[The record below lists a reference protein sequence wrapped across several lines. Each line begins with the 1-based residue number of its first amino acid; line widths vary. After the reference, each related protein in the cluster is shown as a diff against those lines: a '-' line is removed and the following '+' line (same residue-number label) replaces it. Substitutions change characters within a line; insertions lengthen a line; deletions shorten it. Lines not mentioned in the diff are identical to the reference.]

1 MSQELP
7 KQYNPKE
14 HEDAVYKKW
23 EQSGYFNPD
32 KMIERGFINKDN
44 PVFSIVLP
52 PPNVT
57 GTLHIGHALGL
68 TIEDTLVRF
77 WRMKGYRTLWLPGT
91 DHAAI
96 ATQTKVEKEL
106 YEKEKKTRHDLGR
119 DEFIKR
125 VEEFAQQSH
134 DTIVNQ
140 VKKMGASVDWSR
152 EAYTLDQQR
161 SKAVRHAFKKMYD
174 EGLIYQA
181 DRIVNW
187 DPKMQTTISDDEI
200 EWQEEKTPLYYLKF
214 GPFTIATARPE
225 TKFADK
231 YVVMHPN
238 DKRYDQYKH
247 NDSFEVE
254 WLGGT
259 ITATVIKDDCID
271 MEFGTGVMTITPWH
285 DATDFDI
292 ATRHNLEPVQVI
304 DENGVLLPIAGE
316 FAGIN
321 IQDARPKIVEHLKQK
336 GLLEKID
343 ESYTHRIATNSRGG
357 GVIEPQIKKQWWV
370 NVNKPFTLQNSTIPS
385 IQSGESITL
394 KELMRRVVKNGD
406 VKIIPE
412 RFEKNYFYWIDNLRD
427 WNISRQLWYGHRIP
441 VWYKGNEVYCGE
453 QAPQEPGWEQDPD
466 TLDTW
471 FSSGTW
477 TFTTLGWPDNT
488 EDLQTYHPTHTLET
502 GYDIL
507 FFWVARMILMSGYLT
522 GSLPFKNVYLHG
534 LVRDAKGRKMSKSL
548 GNIIDPLDL
557 IEQYGTDATR
567 LALIGG
573 NAAGGDIALSD
584 DKIKGYKHYI
594 NKMWNIT
601 RFVLMQTD
609 DFRQNQQGM
618 AEATTVRISTHD
630 VELISE
636 AAQVIEQASRDIEM
650 YRFHLALEKL
660 YQYTWHR
667 FADVIL
673 EESKPALQQE
683 EQKES
688 KQYTLLDILTQLLK
702 AHHPFMPFA
711 TEVMWGYVA
720 PNEKNL
726 LMTQVLQGK

>member
-1 MSQELP
+1 MNQELP
-7 KQYNPKE
+7 KQYSPKE
-14 HEDAVYKKW
+14 HEDAIYKKW

-32 KMIERGFINKDN
+32 AMIKSGLTDKDA
-44 PVFSIVLP
+44 PPFSIMLP

-57 GTLHIGHALGL
+57 GTLHIGHAVMLAL
-68 TIEDTLVRF
+68 EDTLVRF
-77 WRMKGYRTLWLPGT
+77 WRMKGCRTLWLPGT

-96 ATQTKVEKEL
+96 ATQSRVEKDL
-106 YEKEKKTRHDLGR
+106 YEQEKKTRHDLGR
-119 DEFIKR
+119 DEFINR
-125 VEEFAQQSH
+125 VEAFAQQSH

-152 EAYTLDQQR
+152 EAYTLDEQR
-161 SKAVRHAFKKMYD
+161 SKVVRHAFKKMYD
-174 EGLIYQA
+174 AELIYQA

-187 DPKMQTTISDDEI
+187 DPKMNTTISDDEI
-200 EWQEEKTPLYYLKF
+200 DWVEEKTPLYYLKF

-238 DKRYDQYKH
+238 DKRYAQYK
-247 NDSFEVE
+247 NNESFEVE

-304 DENGVLLPIAGE
+304 DESGVLLPIAGE
-316 FAGIN
+316 FAGMN
-321 IQDARPKIVEHLKQK
+321 IQDARPKIVEHLQQK

-370 NVNKPFTLQNSTIPS
+370 NVNKPFTIQNSAIPS
-385 IQSGESITL
+385 IKSGESITL
-394 KELMRRVVKNGD
+394 KELMTRVVKNGD
-406 VKIIPE
+406 VNIVPD

-441 VWYKGNEVYCGE
+441 VWYKGDEVYCAE
-453 QAPQEPGWEQDPD
+453 EPPQGQGWEQDPD

-471 FSSGTW
+471 FSSGMW
-477 TFTTLGWPDNT
+477 TFSTLGWPQQTQDF
-488 EDLQTYHPTHTLET
+488 QTYHPTHTLET

-507 FFWVARMILMSGYLT
+507 FFWVARMILMSGYLVE
-522 GSLPFKNVYLHG
+522 SLPFKNVYLHG
-534 LVRDAKGRKMSKSL
+534 LVRDEKGRKMSKSL
-548 GNIIDPLDL
+548 GNIVDPLDL
-557 IEQYGTDATR
+557 IDEYGADATR
-567 LALIGG
+567 LALLGG
-573 NAAGGDIALSD
+573 NAAGGDITVSD

-594 NKMWNIT
+594 NKVWNIT
-601 RFVLMQTD
+601 RFVLMQTN
-609 DFRQNQQGM
+609 DFTT
-618 AEATTVRISTHD
+618 AES
-630 VELISE
+630 VELLDHDKKLLAELDEI
-636 AAQVIEQASRDIEM
+636 VEQTTRDIEL

-673 EESKPALQQE
+673 EESKQILQNQ
-683 EQKES
+683 EQKTS
-688 KQYTLLDILTQLLK
+688 RQHTLLAILKKLL
-702 AHHPFMPFA
+702 ATHHPFMPFV
-711 TEVMWGYVA
+711 TEVLWGYVA
-720 PNEKNL
+720 PDEHL
-726 LMTQVLQGK
+726 LLAQTKIINKS

>member
-1 MSQELP
+1 MNQELP
-7 KQYNPKE
+7 KQYSPKE
-14 HEDAVYKKW
+14 HEDAIYKKW

-32 KMIERGFINKDN
+32 AMIKSGLTDKDA
-44 PVFSIVLP
+44 PPFSIVLP

-57 GTLHIGHALGL
+57 GTLHIGHAVMLAL
-68 TIEDTLVRF
+68 EDTLVRF
-77 WRMKGYRTLWLPGT
+77 WRMKGCRTLWLPGT

-96 ATQTKVEKEL
+96 ATQSRVEKDL
-106 YEKEKKTRHDLGR
+106 YEQEKKTRHDLGR
-119 DEFIKR
+119 DEFINR
-125 VEEFAQQSH
+125 VEAFAQQSH

-152 EAYTLDQQR
+152 EAYTLDEQR
-161 SKAVRHAFKKMYD
+161 SKVVRHAFKKMYD
-174 EGLIYQA
+174 AELIYQA

-187 DPKMQTTISDDEI
+187 DPKMNTTISDDEI
-200 EWQEEKTPLYYLKF
+200 DWVEEKTPLYYLKF

-231 YVVMHPN
+231 YVVMHPE
-238 DKRYDQYKH
+238 DKRYAQYK
-247 NDSFEVE
+247 NNESFEVE

-259 ITATVIKDDCID
+259 ITATVIKDNCID

-304 DENGVLLPIAGE
+304 DESGVLLPIAGE
-316 FAGIN
+316 FAGMN
-321 IQDARPKIVEHLKQK
+321 IQDARPKIVEHLQQK

-370 NVNKPFTLQNSTIPS
+370 NVNKPFTIQNSSIPS

-394 KELMRRVVKNGD
+394 KDLMTRVVKNGD
-406 VKIIPE
+406 VNIVPD

-441 VWYKGNEVYCGE
+441 VWYKGDEVYCAE
-453 QAPQEPGWEQDPD
+453 EPPQEQGWEQDPD

-471 FSSGTW
+471 FSSGMW
-477 TFTTLGWPDNT
+477 TFSTLGWPQQTQDF
-488 EDLQTYHPTHTLET
+488 QTYHPTHTLET

-507 FFWVARMILMSGYLT
+507 FFWVARMILMSGYLVE
-522 GSLPFKNVYLHG
+522 SLPFKNVYLHG
-534 LVRDAKGRKMSKSL
+534 LVRDEKGRKMSKSL
-548 GNIIDPLDL
+548 GNIVDPLDL
-557 IEQYGTDATR
+557 IDEYGADATR
-567 LALIGG
+567 LALLGG
-573 NAAGGDIALSD
+573 NAAGGDITVSD

-594 NKMWNIT
+594 NKVWNIT
-601 RFVLMQTD
+601 RFVLMQTN
-609 DFRQNQQGM
+609 DFTT
-618 AEATTVRISTHD
+618 AES
-630 VELISE
+630 VELLDHDKKLLAELDEI
-636 AAQVIEQASRDIEM
+636 VEQTTRDIEL

-667 FADVIL
+667 FADIIL
-673 EESKPALQQE
+673 EESKQVLQNQ
-683 EQKES
+683 EQKTS
-688 KQYTLLDILTQLLK
+688 RQHTLLAILKKLL
-702 AHHPFMPFA
+702 ATHHPFMPFV
-711 TEVMWGYVA
+711 TEVLWGYVA
-720 PNEKNL
+720 PDEHL
-726 LMTQVLQGK
+726 LLAQTKIINKS

>member
-1 MSQELP
+1 MNQELP

-14 HEDAVYKKW
+14 HEDAVYKQW

-32 KMIERGFINKDN
+32 TMIERGFTGKDN
-44 PVFSIVLP
+44 PVFSMVLP

-57 GTLHIGHALGL
+57 GTLHIGHAVMLA
-68 TIEDTLVRF
+68 IEDTLVRF
-77 WRMKGYRTLWLPGT
+77 WRMKGHRTLWVPGT

-96 ATQTKVEKEL
+96 ATQTRVEKDL
-106 YEKEKKTRHDLGR
+106 YENERKTRHDLGR
-119 DEFIKR
+119 EQFITR

-152 EAYTLDQQR
+152 EAYTLDEQR
-161 SKAVRHAFKKMYD
+161 SKAVRRAFKTMYD
-174 EGLIYQA
+174 AGLIYQA

-200 EWQEEKTPLYYLKF
+200 EWKEEKTPLYYLKF

-231 YVVMHPN
+231 YVVMHPE
-238 DKRYDQYKH
+238 DERYKNYKH
-247 NDSFEVE
+247 NESFEVE

-316 FAGIN
+316 FAGMN
-321 IQDARPKIVEHLKQK
+321 IQDARPKIVENLKQK
-336 GLLEKID
+336 GLLQNID

-357 GVIEPQIKKQWWV
+357 GVIEPHIKKQWWV
-370 NVNKPFTLQNSTIPS
+370 DVNKSFTLQNSNIPS

-406 VKIIPE
+406 IKIIPE

-441 VWYKGNEVYCGE
+441 VWYKDGEVYCGE
-453 QAPQEPGWEQDPD
+453 EPPQEQGWEQDPD

-477 TFTTLGWPDNT
+477 TFTTLGWP
-488 EDLQTYHPTHTLET
+488 EDTQDFQTYHPTHTLET

-507 FFWVARMILMSGYLT
+507 FFWVARMILMSGYLVE
-522 GSLPFKNVYLHG
+522 SLPFKNVYLHG

-557 IEQYGTDATR
+557 IEQYGADATR

-573 NAAGGDIALSD
+573 NAAGGDITLSD

-601 RFVLMQTD
+601 RFVLMQTS
-609 DFRQNQQGM
+609 DFRENQQGM
-618 AEATTVRISTHD
+618 AEATTVRVSTRD

-636 AAQVIEQASRDIEM
+636 AAQVIDQASKDVEM

-673 EESKPALQQE
+673 EESKPILQE
-683 EQKES
+683 AEQKES
-688 KQYTLLDILTQLLK
+688 RQHTLLDILTQLLK

-720 PNEKNL
+720 PDQGL
-726 LMTQVLQGK
+726 LLVQKMS

>member
-1 MSQELP
+1 MNTELP
-7 KQYNPKE
+7 KQYNPQD
-14 HEDAVYKKW
+14 HEDAIYKKW

-32 KMIERGFINKDN
+32 TLIEQGLTQKDA
-44 PVFSIVLP
+44 PAFSLVLP

-57 GTLHIGHALGL
+57 GTLHIGHAVMLAL
-68 TIEDTLVRF
+68 EDTLVRF
-77 WRMKGYRTLWLPGT
+77 WRMKGYRALWVPGT

-96 ATQTKVEKEL
+96 ATQARVEKDL
-106 YEKEKKTRHDLGR
+106 YEQEGKTRHDLGR
-119 DEFIKR
+119 DEFIRR
-125 VEEFAQQSH
+125 VEAFAQQSH
-134 DTIVNQ
+134 DTIINQ

-174 EGLIYQA
+174 AGLIYQA

-187 DPKMQTTISDDEI
+187 DPRMKTTISDDEI
-200 EWQEEKTPLYYLKF
+200 EWVEQTTPLYYLKF

-238 DKRYDQYKH
+238 DKRYAQYKQG
-247 NDSFEVE
+247 DSLEIE

-259 ITATVIKDDCID
+259 ITATIIKDDCID

-292 ATRHNLEPVQVI
+292 ATRHNLEPAQVI
-304 DENGVLLPIAGE
+304 DENGDLLPIAGE
-316 FAGIN
+316 FAGMN
-321 IQDARPKIVEHLKQK
+321 IHKARPRIVEHLEQK

-343 ESYTHRIATNSRGG
+343 ETYTHRIATNSRGG

-370 NVNKPFTLQNSTIPS
+370 NVNKEFEVTDSRLPDIQNGTR
-385 IQSGESITL
+385 ITL
-394 KELMRRVVKNGD
+394 KQLMIDVVKKGHIN
-406 VKIIPE
+406 ILPE

-441 VWYKGNEVYCGE
+441 VWYKGAEVYCGE
-453 QAPQEPGWEQDPD
+453 EPPQGDGWEQDPD

-471 FSSGTW
+471 FSSGMW
-477 TFTTLGWPDNT
+477 TFSTLGWPDQT
-488 EDLQTYHPTHTLET
+488 PDFQTYHPTHTLET

-507 FFWVARMILMSGYLT
+507 FFWVARMILMSGYLLEA
-522 GSLPFKNVYLHG
+522 LPFKNVYLHG
-534 LVRDAKGRKMSKSL
+534 LVRDEKGRKMSKSL

-557 IEQYGTDATR
+557 IQTYGADATR

-573 NAAGGDIALSD
+573 NAVGGDITLSE

-594 NKMWNIT
+594 NKVWNIT
-601 RFVLMQTD
+601 RFVLMQTH
-609 DFRQNQQGM
+609 DFQHANSVEVLDHDKKLLAELDQVVQ
-618 AEATTVRISTHD
+618 EAT
-630 VELISE
+630 
-636 AAQVIEQASRDIEM
+636 RDIEA

-673 EESKPALQQE
+673 EESKQVLQNP
-683 EQKES
+683 EQKAS
-688 KQYTLLDILTQLLK
+688 RQHTLLAILKTLLQ
-702 AHHPFMPFA
+702 AQHPFMPFA
-711 TEVMWGYVA
+711 TEVLWGFVA
-720 PNEKNL
+720 PEETM
-726 LMTQVLQGK
+726 LMARTKQ

>member
-1 MSQELP
+1 MNQELP

-32 KMIERGFINKDN
+32 TMVDN
-44 PVFSIVLP
+44 GVISKNNPAFSLVLP

-57 GTLHIGHALGL
+57 GTLHIGHAVMLAL
-68 TIEDTLVRF
+68 EDTLVRF
-77 WRMKGYRTLWLPGT
+77 WRMKGHRTLWVPGT

-96 ATQTKVEKEL
+96 ATQTKVEKDL
-106 YEKEKKTRHDLGR
+106 YKKEKKTRHDLGR

-140 VKKMGASVDWSR
+140 VKKMEASVDWSR

-161 SKAVRHAFKKMYD
+161 SKAVQHAFKKMYD
-174 EGLIYQA
+174 AGLIYQA
-181 DRIVNW
+181 NRIVNW
-187 DPKMQTTISDDEI
+187 DPKMKTTISDDEI
-200 EWQEEKTPLYYLKF
+200 EWVEEKTPLYYLKF

-238 DKRYDQYKH
+238 DKRYVQYKH

-304 DENGVLLPIAGE
+304 DENGTLLPIAGE
-316 FAGIN
+316 FAEMD
-321 IQDARPKIVEHLKQK
+321 IQDARPKIVEHLKQR

-385 IQSGESITL
+385 IQSGESVTL
-394 KELMRRVVKNGD
+394 KDLMTRVVKNGD
-406 VKIIPE
+406 IKIMPE

-441 VWYKGNEVYCGE
+441 VWYKGEKVYCGE
-453 QAPQEPGWEQDPD
+453 QAPQESGWEQDPD

-471 FSSGTW
+471 FSSGMW
-477 TFTTLGWPDNT
+477 TFTTLGWP
-488 EDLQTYHPTHTLET
+488 EQTQEFQEYHPTHTLET

-522 GSLPFKNVYLHG
+522 ESLPFKNVYLHG
-534 LVRDAKGRKMSKSL
+534 LVRDEKGRKMSKSL
-548 GNIIDPLDL
+548 GNIVDPLDL
-557 IEQYGTDATR
+557 IEQYGADATR

-573 NAAGGDIALSD
+573 NAAGGDITLSD

-594 NKMWNIT
+594 NKIWNIT
-601 RFVLMQTD
+601 RFVLMQTH
-609 DFRQNQQGM
+609 DFNNDQVVEITDQDKILLKELEQVVQQ
-618 AEATTVRISTHD
+618 ATHD
-630 VELISE
+630 
-636 AAQVIEQASRDIEM
+636 IEV

-673 EESKPALQQE
+673 EESKHALQDE
-683 EQKES
+683 SQKIS
-688 KQYTLLDILTQLLK
+688 RQYTLLQI
-702 AHHPFMPFA
+702 
-711 TEVMWGYVA
+711 
-720 PNEKNL
+720 
-726 LMTQVLQGK
+726 

>member
-1 MSQELP
+1 MNQELP
-7 KQYNPKE
+7 KQYSPKE
-14 HEDAVYKKW
+14 HEDAIYKKW

-32 KMIERGFINKDN
+32 AMVESGLTDKDA
-44 PVFSIVLP
+44 PPFSIVLP

-57 GTLHIGHALGL
+57 GTLHIGHAVMLAL
-68 TIEDTLVRF
+68 EDTLVRF

-96 ATQTKVEKEL
+96 ATQSRVEKDL
-106 YEKEKKTRHDLGR
+106 YEQEKKTRHDLGR
-119 DEFIKR
+119 DEFINR
-125 VEEFAQQSH
+125 VEAFAQQSH

-152 EAYTLDQQR
+152 EAYTLDEQR
-161 SKAVRHAFKKMYD
+161 SKVVRHAFKKMYD
-174 EGLIYQA
+174 AELIYQA

-187 DPKMQTTISDDEI
+187 DPKMNTTISDDEI
-200 EWQEEKTPLYYLKF
+200 EWVEEKTPLYYLKF

-238 DKRYDQYKH
+238 DKRYAQYK
-247 NDSFEVE
+247 NNESFEVE

-304 DENGVLLPIAGE
+304 DESGVLLPIAGE
-316 FAGIN
+316 FAGMN
-321 IQDARPKIVEHLKQK
+321 IQDARPKIVEHLQQK

-370 NVNKPFTLQNSTIPS
+370 NVNKPFTIQNSSIPS
-385 IQSGESITL
+385 IKSGESITL
-394 KELMRRVVKNGD
+394 KELMTRVVKNGD
-406 VKIIPE
+406 VNIVPD

-441 VWYKGNEVYCGE
+441 VWYKGNEVYCAE
-453 QAPQEPGWEQDPD
+453 EPPQEQGWEQDPD

-471 FSSGTW
+471 FSSGMW
-477 TFTTLGWPDNT
+477 TFSTLGWPQQTQDF
-488 EDLQTYHPTHTLET
+488 QTYHPTHTLET

-507 FFWVARMILMSGYLT
+507 FFWVARMILMSGYLVE
-522 GSLPFKNVYLHG
+522 SLPFKNVYLHG
-534 LVRDAKGRKMSKSL
+534 LVRDEKGRKMSKSL
-548 GNIIDPLDL
+548 GNIVDPLDL
-557 IEQYGTDATR
+557 IDEYGADATR
-567 LALIGG
+567 LALLGG
-573 NAAGGDIALSD
+573 NAAGGDITVSD

-594 NKMWNIT
+594 NKVWNIT
-601 RFVLMQTD
+601 RFVLMQTND
-609 DFRQNQQGM
+609 LTT
-618 AEATTVRISTHD
+618 AESVEMLDHDKKLLAELDEIVEQTTRNI
-630 VELISE
+630 EL
-636 AAQVIEQASRDIEM
+636 

-673 EESKPALQQE
+673 EESKQILQNQ
-683 EQKES
+683 EQKTS
-688 KQYTLLDILTQLLK
+688 RQHTLLAILKKLLV
-702 AHHPFMPFA
+702 AHHPFMPFV
-711 TEVMWGYVA
+711 TEVLWGYVA
-720 PNEKNL
+720 PDEHL
-726 LMTQVLQGK
+726 LLAQTKL